1 MSRVIKNT
9 EMSISPPIVI
19 DLFELTAIE
28 AYGGNET
35 ALVTDDNG
43 MSRLDMEQQELER
56 VKKESSSILAETE
69 QMVMELLQKA
79 RDESRGIISNA
90 QEEAEAIKAQAAEEA
105 VQIRQRTLQEA
116 YEEGLR
122 KAHEEIEADRQLA
135 IQQSKEI
142 LEEARQTKIRLFR
155 SSETDMVRL
164 VIAIAKKIIAGELQ
178 TNPDLIVNV
187 VQEAIDYLDRPENV
201 TVYVNPRDMESVLE
215 EMNKGGLTDI
225 GTNAMK
231 LELKSDDRISA
242 GGCLLE
248 SDAGSVD
255 AQLEIRTA
263 SVLNAVQEVTADEY

>member
-1 MSRVIKNT
+1 
-9 EMSISPPIVI
+9 MSISPPIVI

>member
-142 LEEARQTKIRLFR
+142 LEEARQTKIKLFR

-164 VIAIAKKIIAGELQ
+164 VIAITKKIIAGELQ